1 MAQKATKGTK
11 VVSMR
16 LSLPAYQKL
25 VKRNKHIS
33 PGVLARSILL
43 DALEKDDNKG
53 KSVA

>member
-1 MAQKATKGTK
+1 MTKKATNGTK

-16 LSLPAYQKL
+16 LPLPAFKKL

-43 DALEKDDNKG
+43 DALEKDDKD